1 MVLNILVLTLALL
14 LGSLKVSAS
23 ETPTEPQVMS
33 LQDYKTYYD
42 YTQEV
47 EAKQR
52 ERNLIVGI
60 LFVIVGI
67 IFLVALKQLG
77 VIEL

>member
-33 LQDYKTYYD
+33 LQDYKAYYD

-47 EAKQR
+47 EAKKR